1 MTLDKAIRNKKL
13 LLDVI
18 HIIKEYCPNDDKGG
32 LCKKY
37 HGCLECWEEELK
49 GNRDNKYT
57 FQQCDDK

>member
-49 GNRDNKYT
+49 SNRDNKYT
-57 FQQCDDK
+57 F